1 MLNDIIKSITTQ
13 GAVEMEIFDGF
24 ISAIA
29 SEFKIQFHKDA
40 QGSYTT
46 NLEFENNR
54 SQEVLITLSKDE
66 SGDRIINYYS
76 IIGKL
81 KKDLCELYK
90 YTLQLNATLEYG
102 AVALLN
108 DTVILRDSI
117 LLEDCDPMR
126 FMKSL
131 TYIAAKA
138 DELEEMLMNDNI
150 Y

>member
-1 MLNDIIKSITTQ
+1 M
-13 GAVEMEIFDGF
+13 MEVFDGF

-29 SEFKIQFHKDA
+29 SEFKIRFHKDM

-46 NLEFENNR
+46 DIEFDNNR
-54 SQEVLITLSKDE
+54 SQEVLVTLSRDE

-90 YTLQLNATLEYG
+90 YCLQLNTTLNYG
-102 AVALLN
+102 SLALL
-108 DTVILRDSI
+108 DGTLILRNSI
-117 LLEDCDPMR
+117 LLKDCDPVR

-131 TYIAAKA
+131 SYIAAKA
-138 DELEEMLMNDNI
+138 DELEESLIRENI

>member
-1 MLNDIIKSITTQ
+1 
-13 GAVEMEIFDGF
+13 MEVFDGF

-29 SEFKIQFHKDA
+29 SEFKIRFHKDA

-46 NLEFENNR
+46 HIEFDNNR
-54 SQEVLITLSKDE
+54 SQEVLITLAKDE

-90 YTLQLNATLEYG
+90 YCLQMNTTLDYG
-102 AVALLN
+102 SIALLN
-108 DTVILRDSI
+108 DTMILRNS
-117 LLEDCDPMR
+117 LLLKDCDPVR

-131 TYIAAKA
+131 SFHRRQSGRIGRIAYKG
-138 DELEEMLMNDNI
+138 
-150 Y
+150 